1 MAFTRTRRLRNWAT
15 ENINNYVDTA
25 ADEGVIY
32 TTHTGQADSNERT
45 GQTPVHEY
53 IDIIATQT

>member
-1 MAFTRTRRLRNWAT
+1 MQYDIEEYKRAK
-15 ENINNYVDTA
+15 NINNYVDTA

-53 IDIIATQT
+53 IDITDTQA